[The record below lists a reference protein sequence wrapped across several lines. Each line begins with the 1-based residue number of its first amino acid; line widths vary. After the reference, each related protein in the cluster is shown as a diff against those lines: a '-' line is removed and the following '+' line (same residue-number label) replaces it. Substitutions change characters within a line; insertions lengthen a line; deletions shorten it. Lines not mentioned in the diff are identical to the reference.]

1 MTSGGSDYRAAFR
14 LGEKEAAVEH
24 SLGKVLQKFQSEKQK
39 LCSGIDPD
47 LSLLR
52 FFVRV
57 KPGGKQ
63 QQKGNVRTRHHH
75 HHYHQRVS
83 SALRKLQQQVEV
95 PVLYA

>member
-63 QQKGNVRTRHHH
+63 QQKGNVRARHH
-75 HHYHQRVS
+75 HQRVS